1 MSKLNS
7 CGFNLSCVEC
17 YGGGLWHT
25 WFDRDLKLGGKIIYK
40 DENSIIKEKLISIP
54 KSIAKIINLAPH
66 L

>member
-1 MSKLNS
+1 M
-7 CGFNLSCVEC
+7 EC

-40 DENSIIKEKLISIP
+40 DENKVIKEKLLTIP
-54 KSIAKIINLAPH
+54 KSVAKIINIAPH